1 MSIPVFVLRA
11 LWITPQ
17 VMLRFL
23 PVLAVYVL
31 ISVGL
36 FFATENP
43 YVIGLTMF
51 LLGTFGYAFLVVQG
65 LRAALQALKLTD
77 APTASGLMAASARM
91 LFVYFLLQLL
101 LLLLFGAIIGA
112 IFYYIVIPVMDPAAA
127 ETLRMMV
134 EGRTVGANGPPA
146 SFVLSQLQAQ
156 GSTAI
161 ILLNFAFTL
170 LLGVIM
176 AVFGVPMAAIS
187 ANAVQYSPNH
197 DLIYG
202 LGRYVPHQVLLYLLL
217 VALPSAF
224 LGHLPAQIIMTA
236 EPSLTT
242 LGVVAAIALVYSLF
256 AVCLPWTGMAL
267 AYGQVRDKVRRERQA
282 EKVPEIDFEAAR
294 ADLRSLRQGRTA
306 ERSGTKMYDPLAA
319 RNTPPNT
326 DG

>member
-134 EGRTVGANGPPA
+134 EGR
-146 SFVLSQLQAQ
+146 
-156 GSTAI
+156 
-161 ILLNFAFTL
+161 
-170 LLGVIM
+170 
-176 AVFGVPMAAIS
+176 
-187 ANAVQYSPNH
+187 
-197 DLIYG
+197 D
-202 LGRYVPHQVLLYLLL
+202 R
-217 VALPSAF
+217 
-224 LGHLPAQIIMTA
+224 
-236 EPSLTT
+236 
-242 LGVVAAIALVYSLF
+242 
-256 AVCLPWTGMAL
+256 
-267 AYGQVRDKVRRERQA
+267 RRERTAGFLRA
-282 EKVPEIDFEAAR
+282 ESVAGAGKHRDHPAELRLHPAAGRDHGRVRR
-294 ADLRSLRQGRTA
+294 ADGRDFGQRRCSIRRT
-306 ERSGTKMYDPLAA
+306 T
-319 RNTPPNT
+319 T
-326 DG
+326 